1 MAIDKIQSESINLA
15 DNFAFTGTVTGAG
28 ESNLPLFHV
37 NCSGN
42 QSVSDNTNTKIT
54 NWGTPTIDTAS
65 GWDSGNNKYTIQ
77 TAGKYLIYAT
87 FSPFDTS
94 ANGVLREATLTVYKN
109 GSSMVADGIGF
120 TGDCTSLNPKVH
132 FTTTLAQNDYIE
144 LYGIHNTAG
153 SSPLFH
159 CSSDKSHWTIM
170 FITS

>member
-15 DNFAFTGTVTGAG
+15 DNFDFTGNVTGAG

-65 GWDSGNNKYTIQ
+65 GWDSSNNKYTIQ
-77 TAGKYLIYAT
+77 TAGKYLIYGT

-94 ANGVLREATLTVYKN
+94 ANGVLREATLSVYKN
-109 GSSMVADGIGF
+109 GSSIVYDGVGF
-120 TGDCTSLNPKVH
+120 TDNCTAINPKVH

-144 LYGIHNTAG
+144 LYGIFNTAG
-153 SSPLFH
+153 STPLFH
-159 CSSDKSHWTIM
+159 CSTDKSHWTVM

>member
-65 GWDSGNNKYTIQ
+65 GWDSSNNKYTIQ

-120 TGDCTSLNPKVH
+120 TGDCTALNPKVH

-159 CSSDKSHWTIM
+159 CSNDKSHWTIM